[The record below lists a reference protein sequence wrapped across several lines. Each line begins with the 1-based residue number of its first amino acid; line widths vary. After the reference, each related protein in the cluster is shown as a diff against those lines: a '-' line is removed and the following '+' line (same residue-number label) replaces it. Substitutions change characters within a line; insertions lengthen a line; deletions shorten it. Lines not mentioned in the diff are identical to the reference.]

1 MLLGMLKQRLI
12 GYLAGKLDGPV
23 PDGLTIEEP
32 RNRSFGDLST
42 NAAMVLAPVMKKNP
56 MEIADIIR
64 DEEISGWDEI
74 ENINIVRPGF
84 INFDLRIR
92 IPCGCPE
99 RDRRKER
106 KIRD

>member
-1 MLLGMLKQRLI
+1 MPENLT
-12 GYLAGKLDGPV
+12 DPV

-56 MEIADIIR
+56 MEIAGIIK

-74 ENINIVRPGF
+74 ENINIIRPGF
-84 INFDLRIR
+84 INFDLRT
-92 IPCGCPE
+92 GYLA
-99 RDRRKER
+99 DALKEIAGKEG